1 MTNEWRSSPSDDS
14 ESQLSSIS
22 SLNADRILDESGSI
36 WTEEQLSVMRE
47 HRSYWLDTISYAQHM
62 IECITSAQAN
72 GPMEEKDVVKK
83 WNLVKPASDLYGV
96 ICKGRRNKLQ
106 KRVLNDRHHYLCG
119 KLVESDEVFDSSVDN
134 NRYSTKDDMIV
145 YLKEK
150 YNTLGEKT
158 NILLREHVKFGKELK
173 RARKEF
179 MKNRK
184 KWCITDKW
192 EK

>member
-1 MTNEWRSSPSDDS
+1 
-14 ESQLSSIS
+14 
-22 SLNADRILDESGSI
+22 
-36 WTEEQLSVMRE
+36 
-47 HRSYWLDTISYAQHM
+47 
-62 IECITSAQAN
+62 
-72 GPMEEKDVVKK
+72 MEEKDVVKK
-83 WNLVKPASDLYGV
+83 WNLVKPASDLYTV

-106 KRVLNDRHHYLCG
+106 KRVLNDLHHYLCG
-119 KLVESDEVFDSSVDN
+119 KLVESDEVLDSSVDN

-150 YNTLGEKT
+150 YKTLGEKT

-184 KWCITDKW
+184 KVVYN
-192 EK
+192 

>member
-1 MTNEWRSSPSDDS
+1 
-14 ESQLSSIS
+14 
-22 SLNADRILDESGSI
+22 
-36 WTEEQLSVMRE
+36 MRE

-62 IECITSAQAN
+62 TECITSAQAN

-106 KRVLNDRHHYLCG
+106 KRVLSDLHHYLCG

-150 YNTLGEKT
+150 YKTLGEKT

-192 EK
+192 EKWIVTIVGISNSYVRRHIQMPRFTQNC